1 MCICSLDDSE
11 KPCYKEA
18 MRCSDRLSNTI
29 LYKSKMDKKCFLSQ
43 YAIPIAG
50 ELMHMV
56 QNSYREREM
65 QREAI
70 LVGLCI
76 ITHTLSQETHNKV
89 TFNIALKHKESSFSS
104 ML

>member
-65 QREAI
+65 QRGHPGR
-70 LVGLCI
+70 LMHYYTYF
-76 ITHTLSQETHNKV
+76 ITRNPQQSN
-89 TFNIALKHKESSFSS
+89 F
-104 ML
+104 